1 MQQGDLI
8 SPRGS
13 LDAGT
18 SGFNSRRQTYD
29 LESPLIEQP
38 TAEAAEAEQLRA
50 AARAAEADLFNG
62 GSGDAGAGDPVHD
75 GDRRPSLSSPVYSEH
90 RDSRTLWRLARRNL
104 GASHNFVCCHLYVL
118 LSCLYS
124 SAAVTGH
131 FQMLL
136 LCLCSSAVPGH
147 FHMLLLCRHVHLLL
161 SFAVVTR
168 CNGPACWPPPLPLLL
183 LRLLPPPLLACAK

>member
-1 MQQGDLI
+1 MQQAHRPYQSVFAAAQLTAPARSLRWVQQGDLI

-104 GASHNFVCCHLYVL
+104 GAWPDFV
-118 LSCLYS
+118 
-124 SAAVTGH
+124 
-131 FQMLL
+131 LL
-136 LCLCSSAVPGH
+136 LCPLHNFMFCCCAACKCCRATCSD
-147 FHMLLLCRHVHLLL
+147 
-161 SFAVVTR
+161 
-168 CNGPACWPPPLPLLL
+168 
-183 LRLLPPPLLACAK
+183 